1 VRHSGRG
8 TWRGG
13 TWRDGRG
20 RRCDAL
26 GDATAGATKQRENA
40 AMIRI
45 TKQADYG
52 TLLLTHFARERE
64 QPMLSARD
72 LARKARLPLPT
83 VTKILKILAR
93 EGLLLSQRG
102 VKGGYSL
109 ARRPEEITANEIIA
123 ALDGPVAITQCC
135 DNAAGCERELGCLA
149 RPNWQRIDQALR
161 EALGGVTL
169 RDLAQPNAKAGSQPK
184 APTMATT
191 AVAGL
196 AAVAAR
202 EAAAGV
208 ARQ

>member
-1 VRHSGRG
+1 
-8 TWRGG
+8 
-13 TWRDGRG
+13 
-20 RRCDAL
+20 
-26 GDATAGATKQRENA
+26 
-40 AMIRI
+40 MIRI

-64 QPMLSARD
+64 KPTLSARE

-93 EGLLLSQRG
+93 EGLLVSQRG

-109 ARRPEEITANEIIA
+109 ARRAEEITANEIVT

-135 DNAAGCERELGCLA
+135 DNATGCERELGCLA

-169 RDLAQPNAKAGSQPK
+169 SDLAKPSAQTGAGRDAPVGAAATGTSELKAVLSH
-184 APTMATT
+184 
-191 AVAGL
+191 
-196 AAVAAR
+196 
-202 EAAAGV
+202 EAAGAV
-208 ARQ
+208 RQ